1 MIKERYGTGK
11 EMSSSVRKEVLLMGG
26 KEIIKYSYREDLQGD
41 YKWPIFVASTS
52 QGLSMLKIGEL
63 EGLKEKLFSWVKRW
77 VPEGEVLFECDRFHE
92 DVYAQLEEYFAGKR
106 QEFTLPLDDRGT
118 DFQKRVWEE
127 LRKIPYGTTCSYG
140 DIAEKIGNPKGPRAV
155 GLANNRNPI
164 AIITP
169 CHRVVGKSGSLVGY
183 ASGLDHKERL
193 LKLEGVNF

>member
-1 MIKERYGTGK
+1 
-11 EMSSSVRKEVLLMGG
+11 MGG
-26 KEIIKYSYREDLQGD
+26 KEIIKYSYREILQGD
-41 YKWPIFVASTS
+41 YKWPIFIASTS
-52 QGLSMLKIGEL
+52 QGLSLLKMGEL
-63 EGLKEKLFSWVKRW
+63 EGLKEKLLSWVKRW
-77 VPEGEVLFECDRFHE
+77 VPEGEALFECDRFHE
-92 DVYAQLEEYFAGKR
+92 EVYEQLEEYFAGKR
-106 QEFTLPLDDRGT
+106 QQFTLPLDERGT

-127 LRKIPYGTTCSYG
+127 LRKIPYGTVCCYG

-193 LKLEGVNF
+193 LILEGVNF